1 MTELNA
7 TIQTETGRIDKVLTG
22 LFNDYSRSQIQL
34 WLKDGAVSVNGQV
47 VKANYKVKKN
57 DEIVIAVPEP
67 ETLSIEA
74 EDIPLEIVYED
85 EAVAVV
91 NKPQGMVVHPS
102 AGHPNGTMVNALMYH
117 VKDLSSINGV
127 IRPGIVHR
135 IDKDTSGLLM
145 VAKNDFAHESL
156 AKQLKDKTSLRKY
169 VALVHGVI
177 PHEKGTINAP
187 IGRSKVNRK
196 MQAVREDGKPAV
208 THFNVL
214 ERFNDFT
221 LVELT
226 LETGRTHQIRVHMKY
241 IGYPLAGDPV
251 YGPSKTLK
259 GNGQFLHAKL
269 LGFTHP
275 ITGQKMVFEVP
286 LPTIFEKTLEK
297 LRKSVAF

>member
-145 VAKNDFAHESL
+145 VAKNDLAHESL

-251 YGPSKTLK
+251 YGSSKTLK